1 MNESILTSIKA
12 QLGIQEEYTAFDQ
25 QIVILLMLPYCAYDT
40 SYKSENLYHDVLTLY
55 F

>member
-1 MNESILTSIKA
+1 MEEIKRGSLMNESILTSIKA

-25 QIVILLMLPYCAYDT
+25 QIVMHINSVLM
-40 SYKSENLYHDVLTLY
+40 VLKQGSFFY

>member
-25 QIVILLMLPYCAYDT
+25 QIVMGRRCPWLQ
-40 SYKSENLYHDVLTLY
+40 KS
-55 F
+55 